1 MPPNLLDV
9 FGLLIH
15 NEFPSCQL
23 SFPVVNHVL
32 QKAINPEA
40 MLYRVSQQFRTQDY
54 EEVVNI
60 I

>member
-9 FGLLIH
+9 FGLLIY